1 MVAVLAFSGLIGV
14 LGVALALLAV
24 PSLFDDLA
32 PYAPVVGGVGLA
44 STAGGGWWLW
54 WRRR

>member
-1 MVAVLAFSGLIGV
+1 MVPVLAFSGLTGV